1 MPDLDLREE
10 ATPKQRENGGGP
22 KAGKLYQAVQTR
34 IRQYMTVQNLN
45 AGDQLPTE
53 TELCQLF
60 SVSRTTVRQALR
72 QIEAD
77 GLILRTRGKGTFLRD
92 PRNGSQNTGTE
103 ATAAPRVLRIRKHTT
118 IGVVFSY
125 ASEVDVMQTAILRG
139 IEHAVKAHGFNV
151 LAGREDDLD
160 EAGEL
165 RAMTDLCNIGVSG
178 LIVMPI
184 SNCTGTEGVRML
196 LERKVP
202 VVLVD
207 RYLSELDT
215 SYVVSDNRAGMYN
228 ATEHLILLGYTSFE
242 FVVGLAGGSAVRQMV
257 TTSVRDRYE
266 GYCQALRDY
275 DLADAIQSPV
285 AVDLT
290 DRESIRNLLTH
301 SSRASRRAP
310 AVVAVHDYVA
320 LEFMNTAT
328 KSGLKAPDD
337 YGIIGFDDLPIAS
350 HLSVPLTTVVQPRY
364 DIGFRAGHLLM
375 DKLMGSPIRN
385 DKLSLLV
392 SLVVR
397 ESCGAH
403 QIVRYRRT
411 ADSVLLSN

>member
-1 MPDLDLREE
+1 MP
-10 ATPKQRENGGGP
+10 
-22 KAGKLYQAVQTR
+22 
-34 IRQYMTVQNLN
+34 
-45 AGDQLPTE
+45 
-53 TELCQLF
+53 
-60 SVSRTTVRQALR
+60 
-72 QIEAD
+72 
-77 GLILRTRGKGTFLRD
+77 
-92 PRNGSQNTGTE
+92 
-103 ATAAPRVLRIRKHTT
+103 
-118 IGVVFSY
+118 
-125 ASEVDVMQTAILRG
+125 
-139 IEHAVKAHGFNV
+139 
-151 LAGREDDLD
+151 
-160 EAGEL
+160 
-165 RAMTDLCNIGVSG
+165 
-178 LIVMPI
+178 
-184 SNCTGTEGVRML
+184 
-196 LERKVP
+196 
-202 VVLVD
+202 
-207 RYLSELDT
+207 
-215 SYVVSDNRAGMYN
+215 
-228 ATEHLILLGYTSFE
+228 
-242 FVVGLAGGSAVRQMV
+242 
-257 TTSVRDRYE
+257 
-266 GYCQALRDY
+266 
-275 DLADAIQSPV
+275 IQSPV